1 MQTGASQQ
9 AAADQS
15 MQGGLG
21 ARLRALADAD
31 VARAKNDP
39 ILAELN
45 DMTQEQL
52 RDAIDAV
59 GPSIAYNGA
68 RHPPVAP
75 EVYQREVLEGRAVF
89 GAEIDPTIRLLEE
102 VSKRANRLADECGNL
117 RHERDELLRENA
129 ILRRKLERAKR

>member
-21 ARLRALADAD
+21 
-31 VARAKNDP
+31 
-39 ILAELN
+39 
-45 DMTQEQL
+45 DM
-52 RDAIDAV
+52 
-59 GPSIAYNGA
+59 
-68 RHPPVAP
+68 
-75 EVYQREVLEGRAVF
+75 LEGWAVF

-129 ILRRKLERAKR
+129 ILRRKLERAK